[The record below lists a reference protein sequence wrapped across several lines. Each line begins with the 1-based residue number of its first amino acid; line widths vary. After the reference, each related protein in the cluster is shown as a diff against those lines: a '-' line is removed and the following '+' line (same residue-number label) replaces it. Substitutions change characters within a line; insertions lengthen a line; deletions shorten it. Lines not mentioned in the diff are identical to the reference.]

1 MQVQIKV
8 CLNSDEIQEAIKRN
22 AYYKQQRESNLKR
35 PKKEKVLVP
44 DDVEIPEQQVEL
56 STVLLDSKDIQE
68 ARKNEIGM
76 ISIIHLGQ
84 PKMICYSD
92 EVWARLE
99 KRFMEV

>member
-1 MQVQIKV
+1 MKVEIKV
-8 CLNSDEIQEAIKRN
+8 CLNADEIQEATKRN
-22 AYYKQQRESNLKR
+22 AYYKQQREANAKR

-44 DDVEIPEQQVEL
+44 DDVEVPEQKVEL

-92 EVWARLE
+92 EVWALLE
-99 KRFMEV
+99 KRFTEV

>member
-1 MQVQIKV
+1 MKVEIKV
-8 CLNSDEIQEAIKRN
+8 CVNADEIKEATNRN
-22 AYYKQQRESNLKR
+22 AYYKQQREANAKR
-35 PKKEKVLVP
+35 PKKDKVLVP
-44 DDVEIPEQQVEL
+44 DDVEVPEQKVEL

-92 EVWARLE
+92 EVYALLE
-99 KRFMEV
+99 KRFTEV